1 MMKGRRRGIFKQLFL
16 CLAILL
22 LFGNAV
28 LGAMAYNRSE
38 TALFEQIQ
46 SNAKNIAQC
55 AAMNVDGNLLQ
66 GIVAGDEASETYATI
81 VNQLALFR
89 DNADIEYIYTLR
101 QVGTDQFEFIV
112 DSDTE
117 EPAAIG
123 DECEATDALVSAFA
137 DQMTTADD
145 APFTDEWGSHVSA
158 YSPILCDNQVVGV
171 VGVDISANWI
181 DEQMA
186 VLRNLVIVTCI
197 VTYAVSMVVLLVLM
211 SKFTKSIKRLNDK
224 VKELASGEGDLTKKI
239 DIYSRDEI
247 GEIAGYVNQF
257 IDQIRMLVK
266 DVSNSIEGIRKA
278 GEELGVTVNDN
289 TQIMSH
295 MNREIEDIGANMEKS
310 ELSSKSMSENLA
322 DSAEHITTFAE
333 NVEAICKVVRQAN
346 ENAQRTSLQAKE
358 NRQNAMNS
366 IKELQVRMEK
376 TSQDTQKIMQVKEI
390 AEEIGTIASQ
400 TRMLSLN
407 AQIEAARAGTMGSG
421 FAVVATE
428 VGKLSDEIDRA
439 VTEINNING
448 QVESAVVM
456 MTEVLEEMIRFVS
469 EDVVNDYDSFTALGE
484 EYGTTTSEIHKQMT
498 EIGLQST
505 EISKTISNINEDV
518 QGITQMVSAIVET
531 TNDLTH
537 SNELIAES
545 FDKLKLASQKN
556 LEHSDNLST
565 QINQYTY

>member
-137 DQMTTADD
+137 NQMTTADD

-181 DEQMA
+181 DE
-186 VLRNLVIVTCI
+186 
-197 VTYAVSMVVLLVLM
+197 
-211 SKFTKSIKRLNDK
+211 
-224 VKELASGEGDLTKKI
+224 
-239 DIYSRDEI
+239 
-247 GEIAGYVNQF
+247 
-257 IDQIRMLVK
+257 
-266 DVSNSIEGIRKA
+266 
-278 GEELGVTVNDN
+278 
-289 TQIMSH
+289 
-295 MNREIEDIGANMEKS
+295 
-310 ELSSKSMSENLA
+310 
-322 DSAEHITTFAE
+322 
-333 NVEAICKVVRQAN
+333 
-346 ENAQRTSLQAKE
+346 
-358 NRQNAMNS
+358 
-366 IKELQVRMEK
+366 
-376 TSQDTQKIMQVKEI
+376 
-390 AEEIGTIASQ
+390 
-400 TRMLSLN
+400 
-407 AQIEAARAGTMGSG
+407 
-421 FAVVATE
+421 
-428 VGKLSDEIDRA
+428 
-439 VTEINNING
+439 
-448 QVESAVVM
+448 
-456 MTEVLEEMIRFVS
+456 
-469 EDVVNDYDSFTALGE
+469 
-484 EYGTTTSEIHKQMT
+484 
-498 EIGLQST
+498 
-505 EISKTISNINEDV
+505 
-518 QGITQMVSAIVET
+518 
-531 TNDLTH
+531 
-537 SNELIAES
+537 
-545 FDKLKLASQKN
+545 
-556 LEHSDNLST
+556 
-565 QINQYTY
+565 